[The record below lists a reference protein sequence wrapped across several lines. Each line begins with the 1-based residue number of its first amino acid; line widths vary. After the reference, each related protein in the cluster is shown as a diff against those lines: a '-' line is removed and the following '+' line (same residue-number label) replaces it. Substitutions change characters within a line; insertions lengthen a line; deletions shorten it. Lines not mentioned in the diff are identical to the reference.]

1 MSRTGRGCRDV
12 IDRKGRQL
20 KIAYIVTRADP
31 IGGAQIHVRDLA
43 VAMRDQ
49 GHSVVVLVGGSGP
62 FLDDLRAC
70 GLDTVVLRHLIVP
83 IRPLQDLRAFRE
95 LHAALVAFG
104 PDLIAAH
111 STKAGV
117 IGRML
122 ARVIRVPVVVTV
134 HGWSFAAGVPPL
146 RAAVYRWIERATSP
160 LSADKTITVSEYDRE
175 LALRTGI
182 LRAHGV
188 VTVHNGMPDIAPA
201 GRADPGRTPVRLVM
215 VARLAR
221 QKDHPTL
228 LRALA
233 GLRDHPWELDL
244 VGEGPLSGQLEALA
258 VSLGIRDR
266 VHFLGQR
273 LDVVRILADAQVSLL
288 VTNWEGFPLS
298 ILEAMRAAL
307 PVVASAVG
315 GVGESVREGKTGFLV
330 PPGQVQ
336 PLRDR
341 LEQLLTDS
349 DLRVRLGAQGRAV
362 YEQHFTLDHTVSKTL
377 AVYRDILKCELG
389 GAPDRTPSGNESL
402 ARTGPTRD
410 NGPR

>member
-1 MSRTGRGCRDV
+1 
-12 IDRKGRQL
+12 
-20 KIAYIVTRADP
+20 
-31 IGGAQIHVRDLA
+31 
-43 VAMRDQ
+43 
-49 GHSVVVLVGGSGP
+49 VLVGGSGP
-62 FLDDLRAC
+62 FLDDLRARD
-70 GLDTVVLRHLIVP
+70 LDTVVLRHLTVP

-111 STKAGV
+111 STKVGI

-146 RAAVYRWIERATSP
+146 RATVYRWIERATSP
-160 LSADKTITVSEYDRE
+160 LSADKTITVSEYDRV
-175 LALRTGI
+175 LALCAGI
-182 LRAHGV
+182 LPEHRV

-201 GRADPGRTPVRLVM
+201 GRADPARTPARLVM
-215 VARLAR
+215 VARLAP

-228 LRALA
+228 LRALS

-244 VGEGPLSGQLEALA
+244 VGEGPLSAQMEALA

-273 LDVVRILADAQVSLL
+273 LDVVRILADAQVGLL

-298 ILEAMRAAL
+298 ILEAMRAGL

-315 GVGESVREGKTGFLV
+315 GVGESVRDGKTGFLV

-377 AVYRDILKCELG
+377 AVYRDVLKRELG
-389 GAPDRTPSGNESL
+389 GAADRTPSANSGNESS
-402 ARTGPTRD
+402 AGRVATRNSGPS
-410 NGPR
+410 